1 MKATVDQVGRIV
13 LPKPLRDALGLTSGM
28 EVDVSRY
35 GNGLQIVP
43 GGRTAQVVHDVD
55 GRLVLTGSVTI
66 DDDDVLSILDD
77 TRR

>member
-1 MKATVDQVGRIV
+1 
-13 LPKPLRDALGLTSGM
+13 M